1 MDPDPE
7 GGQLITDPEP
17 DIFKAIEIFLSNWQI
32 GSVKSLEFIKYWAF
46 FPNSWFKSL
55 IKY

>member
-32 GSVKSLEFIKYWAF
+32 GSVNSLEFIKY
-46 FPNSWFKSL
+46 
-55 IKY
+55 